1 MWPFNRKNKVQ
12 THPPGPSSQA
22 TAVLAGATFSPAT
35 ATADSPLYSAT
46 THRLAPLPDC
56 GRVPVVGESHYQRAL
71 HLAAS
76 GRAAGDGFDRH
87 IGVTAVLVP
96 EPTNKWD
103 RNAVRV
109 DVVMGMQSLKVGY
122 LSMDLAAEYQPEL
135 LKLARQGVLGT
146 CDARIAGGGAKM
158 YGIYLHLGTARD
170 LRFANGTED
179 PIVASESNGSALLRS
194 DWSCT
199 VTKEEN
205 HQDVLARY
213 APRNAAQPRE
223 VIASLGFC
231 KIEGGKYK
239 GLDTVEVRIDG
250 HRVGQLTY
258 AMTQRYGAIV
268 RSLLSRNL
276 VVTCEA
282 VTTRTARGVE
292 VELGMPADPN
302 RVRRLTSDR

>member
-1 MWPFNRKNKVQ
+1 
-12 THPPGPSSQA
+12 
-22 TAVLAGATFSPAT
+22 
-35 ATADSPLYSAT
+35 
-46 THRLAPLPDC
+46 
-56 GRVPVVGESHYQRAL
+56 VPVAGESHYQRAL
-71 HLAAS
+71 YLAAS
-76 GRAAGDGFDRH
+76 GRAAGDAFDQH

-103 RNAVRV
+103 RKAVRT
-109 DVVMGMQSLKVGY
+109 
-122 LSMDLAAEYQPEL
+122 
-135 LKLARQGVLGT
+135 LARQGVLGT
-146 CDARIAGGGAKM
+146 CGARIAGGGAKVC
-158 YGIYLHLGTARD
+158 GVYLHLATPRD

-179 PIVASESNGSALLRS
+179 PIVARESNGSALLRS

-231 KIEGGKYK
+231 KIEDGKYK
-239 GLDTVEVRIDG
+239 GLDTMEVRIDG
-250 HRVGQLTY
+250 HRIEQLTY

-268 RSLLSRNL
+268 RSPLSRDL
-276 VVTCEA
+276 VITCEA

-302 RVRRLTSDR
+302 RARRLTSDR